1 MENSVYDNSILLIG
15 PESASK
21 TKLMRIL
28 SEKTNM
34 PTLSLDDSRD
44 KYYKELGYDRNYAN
58 KLKMEE
64 GVLARYKY
72 WKKFEAHHISRYLP
86 TIKNDSI
93 IKFEASQTV
102 YEDPELFNRVSD
114 SIKKFK
120 NVILILPDIDLHE
133 SWKIVNKLAKV
144 PTGSDMSKLNW
155 HLISSPCNSQLAT
168 YTTCLAGRNMND
180 VADEIINH
188 INAKTIQK

>member
-58 KLKMEE
+58 TLKMEE

-72 WKKFEAHHISRYLP
+72 WKKFY
-86 TIKNDSI
+86 
-93 IKFEASQTV
+93 
-102 YEDPELFNRVSD
+102 
-114 SIKKFK
+114 
-120 NVILILPDIDLHE
+120 
-133 SWKIVNKLAKV
+133 
-144 PTGSDMSKLNW
+144 
-155 HLISSPCNSQLAT
+155 
-168 YTTCLAGRNMND
+168 
-180 VADEIINH
+180 
-188 INAKTIQK
+188 